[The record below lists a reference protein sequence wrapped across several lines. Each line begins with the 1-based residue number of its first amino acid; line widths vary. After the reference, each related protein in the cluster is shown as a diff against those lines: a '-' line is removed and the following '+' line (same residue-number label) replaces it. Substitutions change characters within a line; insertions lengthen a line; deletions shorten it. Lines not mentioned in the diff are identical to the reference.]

1 MHTGLMCS
9 FAALSG
15 GRVARSGPK
24 NCMDTRSSDPTSR
37 RQRRI
42 ARKVR
47 VVQVNHGGC
56 DAVNWIWNRVVSNI
70 AVDMSKISRSR
81 GAQMSIHQREFRLKN
96 SR

>member
-1 MHTGLMCS
+1 
-9 FAALSG
+9 
-15 GRVARSGPK
+15 
-24 NCMDTRSSDPTSR
+24 MDTRSSDPTSR

-47 VVQVNHGGC
+47 VVQVNHGRC
-56 DAVNWIWNRVVSNI
+56 DAVNWIWNTVADI